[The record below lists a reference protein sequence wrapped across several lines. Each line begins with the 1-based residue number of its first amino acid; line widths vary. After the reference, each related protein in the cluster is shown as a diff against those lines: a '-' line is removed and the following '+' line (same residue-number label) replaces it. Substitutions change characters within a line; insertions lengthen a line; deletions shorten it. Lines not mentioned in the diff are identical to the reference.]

1 MTGSL
6 ARRGHLN
13 HFLVYRLSKGEAIK
27 GSMNTMVMPTQ
38 SEERTAKNE
47 APLGK
52 EIPVRVQVRPF
63 EFKDFGVLDTGRQ
76 SKRST
81 ATAVVLN
88 LLLLAFAVLLGTV
101 AKRTI
106 EENRRV
112 AVLVTPV
119 MIKPV
124 EPPPPPKIMPRP
136 LPPTPVVMKTEPP
149 KIKLPD
155 VKLPDVPKPAE
166 VKMTQPA
173 PVIAP
178 AAPKKITAPPAPQA
192 VHLEQLASSVPNS
205 SQRPSPIA
213 LGSAPNPIA
222 PSNRPAT
229 SAVNLGQHGA
239 PQMNASNN
247 SSGPAS
253 TKVSLGSGNPDSQT
267 MAGNGSRPVQGVKLG
282 VNGGTGPMNATGRV
296 AGQVNLGQYQQPA
309 VKTPAALVAVKESA
323 PKVLFKPTPAYTP
336 EATALHVSGAV
347 AIKIRVSATGSV
359 TVLAITSPLGHGLD
373 QSAERAI
380 EGTRFSPAVD
390 ASGRP
395 VDWEGVVRV
404 NFQLAS

>member
-1 MTGSL
+1 MAML
-6 ARRGHLN
+6 
-13 HFLVYRLSKGEAIK
+13 
-27 GSMNTMVMPTQ
+27 TQ
-38 SEERTAKNE
+38 FDERTAPSE
-47 APLGK
+47 EPSAPEPHAPSPTVK
-52 EIPVRVQVRPF
+52 SF

-76 SKRST
+76 SRTST
-81 ATAVVLN
+81 VTAVILN
-88 LLLLAFAVLLGTV
+88 LMLLAFAVLAGTV
-101 AKRTI
+101 AKRTL

-119 MIKPV
+119 MIKPA
-124 EPPPPPKIMPRP
+124 EPPPPPKIIPRP
-136 LPPTPVVMKTEPP
+136 LPPTPVVVKAEPP

-192 VHLEQLASSVPNS
+192 VHLEQLAASVPNNL
-205 SQRPSPIA
+205 PHPAPIA
-213 LGSAPNPIA
+213 LGSANNPIA

-229 SAVNLGQHGA
+229 TPINLGQRGA
-239 PQMNASNN
+239 AGMPAANN
-247 SSGPAS
+247 GSGPAS
-253 TKVSLGSGNPDSQT
+253 TKVSLGSGSPDSQV
-267 MAGNGSRPVQGVKLG
+267 MAANGARPVQGVKLG
-282 VNGGTGPMNATGRV
+282 VSGATGPMNATGRV

-309 VKTPAALVAVKESA
+309 VKTPAAVVAVKESA

-336 EATALHVSGAV
+336 EAAALHVSGAV

-380 EGTRFSPAVD
+380 QGTRFAPAVD